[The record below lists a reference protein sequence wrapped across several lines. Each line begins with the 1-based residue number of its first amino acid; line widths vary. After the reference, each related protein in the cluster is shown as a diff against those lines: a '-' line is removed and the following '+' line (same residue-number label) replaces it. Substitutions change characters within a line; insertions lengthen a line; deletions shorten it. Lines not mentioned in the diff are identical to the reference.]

1 MLHRPILLYIRENI
15 MSDSPSL
22 FNEDI
27 CLAML
32 KFFKTQTGRLTADR
46 VEEFKAYVL
55 KEVASSAT
63 YHLITTLQIMRKS
76 DISKYVNKRCGEF
89 YTTFYKDGKTK
100 LIKTLQEHLNSAE
113 KQDA

>member
-1 MLHRPILLYIRENI
+1 

-22 FNEDI
+22 FNEEI

-32 KFFKTQTGRLTADR
+32 KFFKTQSGRLTADR
-46 VEEFKAYVL
+46 VGEFKAYVL
-55 KEVASSAT
+55 REVTSSAT

-76 DISKYVNKRCGEF
+76 DISKHVNKSSGDF
-89 YTTFYKDGKTK
+89 YTAFYKDGKAK
-100 LIKTLQEHLNSAE
+100 LANTLQEHLNSAE